1 MDEIKANIINLFKML
16 LMGILI
22 CEILT
27 ACGFKPRSTSDITQ
41 QMHVLYLN
49 SSNPCHPLVVQLRR
63 TLQGL
68 NVQFTQ
74 FRKNA
79 PVILWIN
86 NIHWNAVIP
95 PIVSITNAITYTY
108 VLHVT
113 VGLKTKEGKIILD
126 PRTFSL
132 SRTLVQNNTQLY
144 TPNATNLMKREMIGT
159 MVDLIYHYLTTAR
172 NGK

>member
-1 MDEIKANIINLFKML
+1 MDEVKANITNLFKML

-22 CEILT
+22 CEALA
-27 ACGFKPRSTSDITQ
+27 ACGFKPRSTNDIAQ
-41 QMHVLYLN
+41 QMRVLYLD
-49 SSNPCHPLVVQLRR
+49 SSNPYHPLVVQLRR

-74 FRKNA
+74 CKKNA
-79 PVILWIN
+79 PIILWIN

-95 PIVSITNAITYTY
+95 PIISIVNAVNYTY

-113 VGLKTKEGKIILD
+113 VALEKKEGKIIQG

-132 SRTLVQNNTQLY
+132 SRTLVQNNTQPY
-144 TPNATNLMKREMIGT
+144 TPNAACLMKREMIGT
-159 MVDLIYHYLTTAR
+159 MVDLIYHYLTTTPNR
-172 NGK
+172 